1 MNDKIMDFI
10 RGKKIAAFFKSRK
23 LAIVLILLIII
34 FSIIGTHIPQKSQLK
49 LEVYNV
55 WKTNHPTE
63 AYYFEKLGLTGL
75 FSSPIFIGLAGLL
88 FINTLFCTRIMF
100 SNAFRRLS
108 NPQFQKKAYISG
120 LENNMELRTEKEQ
133 KYIISVLNSVLKSG
147 GYKLFKEKN
156 CIVAEKNRFGVFGT
170 SLFHV
175 SILIIILAA
184 VYGSLGRMEGDM
196 RLIEGQTLSED
207 HGNYIFVNEGPFF
220 YGNHQKF
227 DISLEKFYTDY
238 KDETG
243 TPRGTAGKLVI
254 KENGKKVKKDVVYS
268 NNLMSYEGYT
278 FLGNVYGLAPL
289 LILNNPDGTVYSGS
303 YITASDTDS
312 SGRYVS
318 SFEIGDTGLEGV
330 LMVYM
335 TAPLTSEITE
345 SGEVKQTPIL
355 FLKIFDRGNEIYDGK
370 LRLND
375 TVRIYD
381 KYLGY
386 DRILGFYD
394 IKYWSNFYI
403 VKDAGTLIVYA
414 GIGLITLSLM
424 ISRFMIP
431 KRVWVEV
438 IKDENSDATGI
449 YIGGKADKFKFLY
462 EDEYSIL
469 TNKIKERLQYGTN

>member
-1 MNDKIMDFI
+1 MDFI
-10 RGKKIAAFFKSRK
+10 TGKKIAAFFKSRK

-49 LEVYNV
+49 PDVYSV
-55 WKTNHPTE
+55 WKSNHPTE

-108 NPQFQKKAYISG
+108 NLQFQKKAYISG

-133 KYIISVLNSVLKSG
+133 EYVMFLLNSILKSG
-147 GYKLFKEKN
+147 RYKVFQEEN
-156 CIVAEKNRFGVFGT
+156 CIVAEKNRFGMFGT
-170 SLFHV
+170 LLFHV

-207 HGNYIFVNEGPFF
+207 HGNYIFINEGPLF

-227 DISLEKFYTDY
+227 DINLDKFYIDY

-254 KENGKKVKKDVVYS
+254 KENGEEVKSDFIYS

-289 LILNNPDGTVYSGS
+289 LILKNPDGTVYSGS
-303 YITASDTDS
+303 YITATDTDS

-318 SFEIGDTGLEGV
+318 SFEIGDTGLEAV

-335 TAPLTSEITE
+335 TAPLTSEITK
-345 SGEVKQTPIL
+345 SGEIKQIPIL

-375 TVRIYD
+375 TIKIFD
-381 KYLGY
+381 KDLGY
-386 DRILGFYD
+386 ERTLGFYNV
-394 IKYWSNFYI
+394 KYWSNFYI

-414 GIGLITLSLM
+414 GIGLSTLSL
-424 ISRFMIP
+424 I
-431 KRVWVEV
+431 
-438 IKDENSDATGI
+438 D
-449 YIGGKADKFKFLY
+449 
-462 EDEYSIL
+462 IL
-469 TNKIKERLQYGTN
+469 LHDS

>member
-1 MNDKIMDFI
+1 MSFLTE
-10 RGKKIAAFFKSRK
+10 KKITAFFKSRK
-23 LAIVLILLIII
+23 LAIILILLIII

-49 LEVYNV
+49 PDVYNV

-63 AYYFEKLGLTGL
+63 AYYFEILGLTGL
-75 FSSPIFIGLAGLL
+75 FSSPIFMGLVGLL
-88 FINTLFCTRIMF
+88 FINTLFCTRIMIG
-100 SNAFRRLS
+100 NAFRRLN
-108 NPQFQKKAYISG
+108 NPQFQKKGYISG

-133 KYIISVLNSVLKSG
+133 KHVTSAINSILKSA
-147 GYKLFKEKN
+147 GYKVFQEEN

-170 SLFHV
+170 SLIHV
-175 SILIIILAA
+175 CILIIILAA

-207 HGNYIFVNEGPFF
+207 HGNYIFVNEGLFF

-227 DISLEKFYTDY
+227 DINLEKFYTDY

-254 KENGKKVKKDVVYS
+254 KENGEEMKTDIVYS
-268 NNLMSYEGYT
+268 NNLMSYKGYT

-289 LILNNPDGTVYSGS
+289 LILKNPDGTIYSGS
-303 YITASDTDS
+303 YLTASDTDN
-312 SGRYVS
+312 SGRYVA
-318 SFEIGDTGLEGV
+318 SFEIGNTGLEGV
-330 LMVYM
+330 LMAYM
-335 TAPLTSEITE
+335 TVPLTSEITE
-345 SGEVKQTPIL
+345 SGEIKQTPIL
-355 FLKIFDRGNEIYDGK
+355 FLKIFDRGNQIYDGT

-375 TVRIYD
+375 TVKIYD

-386 DRILGFYD
+386 DRTLGFYD

-403 VKDAGTLIVYA
+403 VKDAGTLLVYA

-424 ISRFMIP
+424 ISYFIIP

-438 IKDENSDATGI
+438 IKDEKSDATEI
-449 YIGGKADKFKFLY
+449 HIGGKADKFKFLY
-462 EDEYSIL
+462 EDEYSNL
-469 TNKIKERLQYGTN
+469 VNKIEERLCYGTN